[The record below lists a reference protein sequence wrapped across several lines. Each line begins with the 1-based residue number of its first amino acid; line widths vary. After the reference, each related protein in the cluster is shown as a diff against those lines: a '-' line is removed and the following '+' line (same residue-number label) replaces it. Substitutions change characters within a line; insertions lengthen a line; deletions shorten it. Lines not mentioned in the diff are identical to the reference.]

1 MNGKI
6 RITAI
11 HIAINGGTGYR
22 HRTVVSCN
30 DKIHRG
36 RFYFCTT
43 SQFSV
48 YQEIRTINFFGSASA
63 DTDVI
68 IIEFRGN
75 IFTSIEINECGAS
88 NSNTNRN
95 RITLNSNSIAGN
107 NLIIF
112 YCLCTVYYPAKTF
125 INDYIIVSNTGSV
138 VVTVTESPNTM
149 IIFE

>member
-43 SQFSV
+43 SQFSA
-48 YQEIRTINFFGSASA
+48 YKEIRTINLIYGSASA

-75 IFTSIEINECGAS
+75 IFTSIEINECSA
-88 NSNTNRN
+88 SNTNRN

-112 YCLCTVYYPAKTF
+112 YCLCTVYYTAKTF

-138 VVTVTESPNTM
+138 VVTVTEIPNTI